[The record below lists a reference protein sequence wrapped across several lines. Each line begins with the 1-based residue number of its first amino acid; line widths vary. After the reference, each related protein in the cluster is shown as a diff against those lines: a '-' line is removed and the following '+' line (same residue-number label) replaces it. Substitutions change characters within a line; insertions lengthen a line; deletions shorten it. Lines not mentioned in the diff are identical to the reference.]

1 MPTPPQAPARRPE
14 WLALLAAAAGCFC
27 LMCGYYTLR
36 PLREALALEVGV
48 EHNRILFSVS
58 FLCLAALLPVYW
70 WLVRRTPRGRL
81 PWLVYVPFA
90 IVFVG
95 LAAGLARNPGDR
107 SMAFGY
113 FVALSVA
120 NLFLIAVFWSAMA
133 DVWRPELAKRFYGFV
148 AAGGSAGAILG
159 PNLVRQLVH
168 DWGLTPLVLMAC
180 ALVLSSAA
188 LVSLARSLLRR
199 PDTGHEVPDAAI
211 PVGGR
216 AIDDLRRLVTTPYL
230 LGIAGIILIGQLI
243 GGFMYSEQGRFV
255 SEHYTSL
262 PDRAALFARMEIWVS
277 VLALVFQ
284 AGVVTVLSWRNSLV
298 TSLSA
303 MPLLVGGSFL
313 VMAIA
318 PVGAVLLV
326 TQVLRRAADYG
337 LGKPTREMLFTVLNP
352 ESKFKSKSLLDV
364 VLHRGTDAV
373 AQWVY
378 LPIAGLGLAGVSWIC
393 LALCAGLLG
402 ATIYLG
408 RAFERKRRESGA
420 PGEYSPGA
428 GLGRTAG

>member
-1 MPTPPQAPARRPE
+1 MPQPPNASPRRAE
-14 WLALLAAAAGCFC
+14 WQALLSAAAGCFC

-48 EHNRILFSVS
+48 EYNRILFSVA
-58 FLCLAALLPVYW
+58 FLCLAALLPLYW

-81 PWLVYVPFA
+81 PWLVYVPFV

-95 LAAGLARNPGDR
+95 LAFGLARNPGDR
-107 SMAFGY
+107 SLAFGY

-133 DVWRPELAKRFYGFV
+133 DVWRPGLAKRFYGLV
-148 AAGGSAGAILG
+148 AAGGSAGAIVG
-159 PNLVRQLVH
+159 PSLVRNLVH

-180 ALVLSSAA
+180 VLVLASAA
-188 LVSLARSLLRR
+188 LASLARHVLRR
-199 PDTGHEVPDAAI
+199 PDAGGAVPDAAI

-216 AIDDLRRLVTTPYL
+216 AIDDLRRLLTTPYL
-230 LGIAGIILIGQLI
+230 LGIAGIIVVGQLI
-243 GGFMYSEQGRFV
+243 GGFMYNEQGRYV
-255 SEHYTSL
+255 SEHYDSL
-262 PDRAALFARMEIWVS
+262 PDRAALFARMEVWVN
-277 VLALVFQ
+277 VLALIFQ
-284 AGVVTVLSWRNSLV
+284 AGVVTLLSWRNSLV

-303 MPLLVGGSFL
+303 MPLMVGGSFL

-318 PVGAVLLV
+318 PVGGVLLV

-364 VLHRGTDAV
+364 VLHRGTDAI
-373 AQWVY
+373 AQWLY

-393 LALCAGLLG
+393 LALCGGLLL
-402 ATIYLG
+402 ATVYLG
-408 RAFERKRRESGA
+408 RAFERQRASA
-420 PGEYSPGA
+420 PGAVAAEQA
-428 GLGRTAG
+428 R